1 VSKKPSKK
9 GGKAARPVEKSGP
22 RLYTL
27 EVLITNGPV
36 SDEFV
41 KANPKVSR
49 TIQIRGDQT
58 LTDLHIAI
66 NDAFNRDDDHLYGF
80 FVPDGPGL
88 YGGKELMLGA
98 LLSSLNLRVGRVLR
112 YHFDFGDDWIH
123 DVKVEAVG
131 EVVANEKYPKVIQK
145 VGESPPQYGDD
156 DEDDWDDDDWDDESE
171 ENMPEGAAADVS
183 LLIGEMH
190 LKTGEYIKA
199 VEAFTRSIEANP
211 AAADDLTVPAEKIAS
226 AANSAAPY
234 IAEYFDTALP
244 TTPGQNLDNAVAK
257 WFSSPDATGAG
268 ITSSVSGPA

>member
-1 VSKKPSKK
+1 MSKKSSKK

-27 EVLITNGPV
+27 EVLLTNGPV
-36 SDEFV
+36 SNEFV
-41 KANPKVSR
+41 KANPKVTR

-58 LTDLHIAI
+58 LTDLHDAI

-80 FVPDGPGL
+80 FVPEGRGL
-88 YGGKELMLGA
+88 YGGKELILGA

-131 EVVANEKYPKVIQK
+131 EVDANEKYPKVIQK
-145 VGESPPQYGDD
+145 VGESPPQYPDGD
-156 DEDDWDDDDWDDESE
+156 EDDWDDESE
-171 ENMPEGAAADVS
+171 EAMPEGAAADVS

-211 AAADDLTVPAEKIAS
+211 AAAD
-226 AANSAAPY
+226 
-234 IAEYFDTALP
+234 EYEGRSRAYRALA
-244 TTPGQNLDNAVAK
+244 DEDERKAK
-257 WFSSPDATGAG
+257 ELRAG
-268 ITSSVSGPA
+268 LG